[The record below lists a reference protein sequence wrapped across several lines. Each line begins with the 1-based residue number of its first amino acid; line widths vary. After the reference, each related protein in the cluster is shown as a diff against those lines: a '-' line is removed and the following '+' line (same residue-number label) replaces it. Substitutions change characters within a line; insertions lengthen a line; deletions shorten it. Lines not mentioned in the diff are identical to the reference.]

1 MSIKATSGSGKLT
14 GYGQVVR
21 KDGTIEKFT
30 IDTSVSKEQSDKIE
44 EHLQKQTSESQNKL
58 TGNLI

>member
-14 GYGQVVR
+14 GYRQVVR